1 VLVGVLMVVDAGMGV
16 GVSDLVGE
24 TISLKAVLVVL
35 REMMLDHAMV
45 DICKEV
51 ILMESYGQG
60 LVTATMGQ
68 VKIGSTMLQT
78 FIAAMIAVP
87 SMGKVTTI
95 TEGSIIAFLLEIQA
109 IETILLGF
117 LLEQMILRCCQ
128 MGYQQLRC
136 CW

>member
-1 VLVGVLMVVDAGMGV
+1 MVVDAGMGA
-16 GVSDLVGE
+16 GGSALVGE
-24 TISLKAVLVVL
+24 TTSLKAVLVVL

-78 FIAAMIAVP
+78 FIAAMIVVL

-95 TEGSIIAFLLEIQA
+95 TEGLIISFQLEIQA

-117 LLEQMILRCCQ
+117 LLEQMVLRCCQ
-128 MGYQQLRC
+128 MGSQQLRC

>member
-1 VLVGVLMVVDAGMGV
+1 MVVDAGMGA
-16 GVSDLVGE
+16 GGSALVGE

-45 DICKEV
+45 EICKEV
-51 ILMESYGQG
+51 ILMESSGQG
-60 LVTATMGQ
+60 VVTAIMGQ

-78 FIAAMIAVP
+78 FIAAMIVVL

-95 TEGSIIAFLLEIQA
+95 TEGLIISFQLEIQA
-109 IETILLGF
+109 IETIMLGF
-117 LLEQMILRCCQ
+117 LLEQMVLRCCQ
-128 MGYQQLRC
+128 MGSQQLRC